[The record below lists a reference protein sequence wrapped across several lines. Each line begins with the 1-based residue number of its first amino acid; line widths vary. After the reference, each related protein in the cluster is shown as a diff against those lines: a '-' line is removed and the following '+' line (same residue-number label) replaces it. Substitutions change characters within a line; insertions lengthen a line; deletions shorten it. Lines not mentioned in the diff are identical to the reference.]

1 MISLATVAAFSCT
14 AVILALV
21 PGPDNLFVLA
31 QSALIGARRGAV
43 LTLGLCSGL
52 LIYSAAV
59 AFGVAYLFAE
69 SEVAFVTL
77 KAVGACY
84 LLYMAYGAF
93 RAGGAATAN
102 SQAKLESPF
111 RAYLRGVVMNLS
123 NPKVAIFFLAFLPQF
138 TSPAAGSIRLQLLEL
153 GGIFTVCALTVFMG
167 ISQLAGRLSGW
178 MLKSERSL
186 RLLNQSAGVIF
197 VLLAVKVAVTSR
209 H

>member
-1 MISLATVAAFSCT
+1 MISLATVLAFSCT

-59 AFGVAYLFAE
+59 AFGVAYIFAQ
-69 SEVAFVTL
+69 SEIAFLAL
-77 KAVGACY
+77 KSIGACY

-93 RAGGAATAN
+93 RAGAATGGAA
-102 SQAKLESPF
+102 QAELESPL

-138 TSPAAGSIRLQLLEL
+138 TSPTAGNIQLQLLEL
-153 GGIFTVCALTVFMG
+153 GGIFTICALTVFLG

-178 MLKSERSL
+178 MLRSERSL

-197 VLLAVKVAVTSR
+197 ILLALKVAVTAR